1 HVVTTTATVAANGS
15 WTVPASSLSG
25 LVDGAVTVKASVS
38 DVAGNPASA
47 SNTDSKD
54 TVATIAISSD
64 GSGSDH
70 VYNSSESGAV
80 VVSGST
86 TGVEA
91 GQTVTVTFTDS
102 QGHTA
107 TSSATVD
114 GSGNWTAS
122 PANLSGLSDGSISVS
137 SSVSDKAGNTANASV
152 AEGKTATLPDAPVV
166 GFLSNGLTSQYYNV
180 NDGKISSPPSGSTS
194 LSVVQADL
202 QTLKAA
208 ATFIATNLNYGDV
221 GGVWHGT
228 TEFSNN
234 LGTTGN
240 LSTFLG
246 GNATNLQLNSNYTT
260 TTQSI
265 IQMNGAFS
273 AAAGTYYLNVNA
285 DDGYQIKIDGQIV
298 SSMTGIQSQNAAP
311 ASVTLAATAGNLH
324 TIEILYWDQGGN
336 AVFQAALS
344 NQQLGNTTTS
354 GVQTISLTTNN
365 TLTATVTL
373 DSTDQTDLSKGGA
386 VTISS
391 NTGTNVTLHLSG
403 NNLVDSSG
411 TVYTYQN
418 GVIYL
423 PVVEPSTGQ
432 TLTVTATV
440 SDVYGNVSNPGSG
453 SYALPSTPPVSIVAD
468 TNHDGYLNAAEVTA
482 AGSTISS
489 TVQLD
494 PALISAGGSASIVVV
509 DAGTTTTLQVGSGG
523 TVTGAANNVSGSYNA
538 TTGLLTLTMNAP
550 GDGKAVSV
558 TATQTDHYGISSSN
572 GTAAAT
578 EDISG
583 PSAPTVVIATDANN
597 DGYINRAEQ
606 GSATTDTVNIG
617 LPSNAKAGDTLN
629 VTINGVVQSGHV
641 LTAAEI
647 SAGKV
652 VLTPATPADGSTLT
666 VTASVSDPAGNT
678 SASVSDSAKI
688 DLTAT
693 IAISSD
699 GSGSDGV
706 YNKSESTAA
715 VVSGTTTGVEAGQTV
730 TVTFTDSAN
739 HVVTATT
746 TVGANGTWTIPA
758 STLSTLVDGAVTVK
772 ASVSDVAGN
781 TATASNVDQLLT
793 ATPHDPSI
801 TPAAYGTSTGLTWQQ
816 WNGTVSMP
824 YNGGNGTTPAN
835 VVSTL
840 DSTTVKPTATTTIS
854 SMSTVSSNVSTENV
868 TTANGKG
875 IADKVSGL
883 IYLEAGHTYSFSGAE
898 DDSFSLNVGG
908 TVVGTATWGAGGSFS
923 GSYTPTASGWYTIAA
938 YHDNE
943 AGPGAFNLN
952 VSVDGATAVT
962 LDTSHFGLVTSVSDL
977 TNAGL
982 TVGSLV
988 GSGGQGYYVQTSG
1001 AYNISL
1007 DSVSQTV
1014 LSNGGSVHVTTSAG
1028 TDVSLHLS
1036 NGTLTDGSHTYSY
1049 ANGVIG
1055 VPVAISSGAVTVSA
1069 TLLDSAGNSS
1079 HTMNETVVT
1088 SATPAALSD
1097 LSGVDTFR
1105 FELSFNGAAGTGSAH
1120 NETINNFNATSVTPT
1135 GTVSTL
1141 DLRDLLVGESHSG
1154 TAVGNLANYLHV
1166 TTSTVSGVTTS
1177 VLHVSETGQ
1186 YTTNSNGTAL
1196 DTAQI
1201 TLNGVDLTAGH
1212 TLTSDA
1218 QILQNLL
1225 GNGKLITD

>member
-1 HVVTTTATVAANGS
+1 
-15 WTVPASSLSG
+15 
-25 LVDGAVTVKASVS
+25 
-38 DVAGNPASA
+38 
-47 SNTDSKD
+47 
-54 TVATIAISSD
+54 
-64 GSGSDH
+64 
-70 VYNSSESGAV
+70 
-80 VVSGST
+80 
-86 TGVEA
+86 
-91 GQTVTVTFTDS
+91 
-102 QGHTA
+102 
-107 TSSATVD
+107 
-114 GSGNWTAS
+114 
-122 PANLSGLSDGSISVS
+122 
-137 SSVSDKAGNTANASV
+137 
-152 AEGKTATLPDAPVV
+152 
-166 GFLSNGLTSQYYNV
+166 
-180 NDGKISSPPSGSTS
+180 
-194 LSVVQADL
+194 
-202 QTLKAA
+202 
-208 ATFIATNLNYGDV
+208 
-221 GGVWHGT
+221 
-228 TEFSNN
+228 
-234 LGTTGN
+234 
-240 LSTFLG
+240 
-246 GNATNLQLNSNYTT
+246 
-260 TTQSI
+260 
-265 IQMNGAFS
+265 
-273 AAAGTYYLNVNA
+273 
-285 DDGYQIKIDGQIV
+285 
-298 SSMTGIQSQNAAP
+298 
-311 ASVTLAATAGNLH
+311 
-324 TIEILYWDQGGN
+324 
-336 AVFQAALS
+336 
-344 NQQLGNTTTS
+344 
-354 GVQTISLTTNN
+354 VQTISLTTNN

-403 NNLVDSSG
+403 SNLVDSSG

-453 SYALPSTPPVSIVAD
+453 SYALPTTPPVSIVAD
-468 TNHDGYLNAAEVTA
+468 ANHDGYLNAAEVTA

-558 TATQTDHYGISSSN
+558 TATQTDHYGITSSN
-572 GTAAAT
+572 GAAAAT
-578 EDISG
+578 EDITG

-597 DGYINRAEQ
+597 DGYINKAEQ

-666 VTASVSDPAGNT
+666 VSASVSDPAGNT
-678 SASVSDSAKI
+678 SASASDTAKI
-688 DLTAT
+688 DLTAS

-746 TVGANGTWTIPA
+746 TVASNGTWTIPS

-781 TATASNVDQLLT
+781 TATASNADQLLT

-801 TPAAYGTSTGLTWQQ
+801 TPAAYATSTGLTWQQ

-824 YNGGNGTTPAN
+824 YNGGSGTAPAN
-835 VVSTL
+835 VVSAL
-840 DSTTVKPTATTTIS
+840 DSTTVKPTSTSTIS

-883 IYLEAGHTYSFSGAE
+883 IYLEAGHTYTFSGAE

-908 TVVGTATWGAGGSFS
+908 TVVGTATYNTGNDTFT
-923 GSYTPTASGWYTIAA
+923 GSYTPTTSGWYTIAA

-962 LDTSHFGLVTSVSDL
+962 LDTSHFGLATSVSDL
-977 TNAGL
+977 TSAGL

-1001 AYNISL
+1001 AYNITL
-1007 DSVSQTV
+1007 DSASQTV
-1014 LSNGGSVHVTTSAG
+1014 LSNGGSVHVTTSTG

-1036 NGTLTDGSHTYSY
+1036 NGTLTDGSHSYSY
-1049 ANGVIG
+1049 TNGVIG
-1055 VPVAISSGAVTVSA
+1055 VPVSVSSGAVTVSA

-1105 FELSFNGAAGTGSAH
+1105 FELSFNGAAGTGTAH
-1120 NETINNFNATSVTPT
+1120 NESINNFNASSVTPT

-1166 TTSTVSGVTTS
+1166 TTSTSNGVTTS
-1177 VLHVSETGQ
+1177 VVHVSETGQ
-1186 YTTNSNGTAL
+1186 YTSSNTGTGL

-1212 TLTSDA
+1212 TLTSDT